1 MAKKSKKKEELLRLQ
16 EIEEQQRR
24 EKELET
30 EAYSE
35 ATPDAGMETTFTK
48 VVGSGGPVPI
58 VAPKHTTVQLQ
69 PIIVPLAVVPYMS
82 SDSDVLKTEGRP
94 GEGSGYESARYAGE
108 GSSAEFKKVEQQ
120 NMAKAKQKAK
130 VRKRLL
136 SLFTLAFALV
146 GVAYFILAHFVPNIF
161 ATLGENALD
170 PIGDLASWVS
180 GDISPSIDQIIY
192 IILYMVSFAACGL
205 TALGTFIGLL
215 SGRYSGGLHVCFALL
230 AFIPTL
236 VAIVMYVAKNTFNIS
251 ADAIKIFVAALT
263 FVKLMFII
271 ILAAINRKKEDDAEE
286 ELERTSAVI

>member
-1 MAKKSKKKEELLRLQ
+1 MSKKSKKKEELLRLQ
-16 EIEEQQRR
+16 ELEEQQKR

-35 ATPDAGMETTFTK
+35 ATPDAGMDTTFTK
-48 VVGSGGPVPI
+48 VVGTGGPVPI

-94 GEGSGYESARYAGE
+94 GENAGYESAQYGGE
-108 GSSAEFKKVEQQ
+108 GSSAEFKKVEAQ
-120 NMAKAKQKAK
+120 NIAKAKQKAK

-161 ATLGENALD
+161 SALGENALD
-170 PIGDLASWVS
+170 PIGDLANWVQ
-180 GDISPSIDQIIY
+180 GHTSPAIDQIIY
-192 IILYMVSFAACGL
+192 IILYMVAFGACGL
-205 TALGTFIGLL
+205 TAIGTFIGLL
-215 SGRYSGGLHVCFALL
+215 AGKYPGGAHVAMALL
-230 AFIPTL
+230 ALVTTL
-236 VAIVMYVAKNTFNIS
+236 VALVMNIAKGQFNVNK
-251 ADAIKIFVAALT
+251 DAVQIFVVALM

-271 ILAAINRKKEDDAEE
+271 ILAAVNRKKEDLAEE
-286 ELERTSAVI
+286 EIERSSAVI